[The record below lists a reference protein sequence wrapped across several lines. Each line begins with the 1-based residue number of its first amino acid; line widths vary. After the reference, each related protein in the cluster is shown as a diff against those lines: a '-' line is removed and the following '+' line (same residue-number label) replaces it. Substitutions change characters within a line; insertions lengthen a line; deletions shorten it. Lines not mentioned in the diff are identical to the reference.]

1 MNKKTNRGSL
11 RAPTAKPSATIAPSA
26 TLAQDGELP
35 LSASNGVSAPAP
47 LAAHDVLQAA
57 MAPRDGAQ
65 HDGAD
70 DAAPAAPATGTD
82 DVADVADASV
92 APEHDADASTA
103 PVAAKADA
111 DGKKAAR
118 KPAKAAPAK
127 AAEPAKPAVKA
138 VKEKFVKC
146 TFALPESEML
156 VLDAMKKTYKANGV
170 ALKKSQ
176 LLRAALLA
184 LADVDADRLA
194 HLVAQLP
201 AAPVASKK
209 KK

>member
-11 RAPTAKPSATIAPSA
+11 RAPTVNPASSIAPSA
-26 TLAQDGELP
+26 TLAEDGELP

-57 MAPRDGAQ
+57 MAPREGAS
-65 HDGAD
+65 AD
-70 DAAPAAPATGTD
+70 ADADAAPKE
-82 DVADVADASV
+82 DAV
-92 APEHDADASTA
+92 EPGAPEAPEAPEAGAKDA
-103 PVAAKADA
+103 
-111 DGKKAAR
+111 KAAR
-118 KPAKAAPAK
+118 KLTKPAKSDK
-127 AAEPAKPAVKA
+127 AAGPAVKPA
-138 VKEKFVKC
+138 KEKFVKC

-156 VLDAMKKTYKANGV
+156 VLDAMKKTYKSNGV

-184 LADVDADRLA
+184 LADVDADRLTQ
-194 HLVAQLP
+194 LLAQLP
-201 AAPVASKK
+201 AAPVAKK

>member
-11 RAPTAKPSATIAPSA
+11 RAPTVKPSATITPSA

-35 LSASNGVSAPAP
+35 LSASNGVTAPAP

-70 DAAPAAPATGTD
+70 DAAAAPA
-82 DVADVADASV
+82 ADTTEAADASM
-92 APEHDADASTA
+92 APEQDAGASTA
-103 PVAAKADA
+103 PVAAKADT

-118 KPAKAAPAK
+118 KPAK

-156 VLDAMKKTYKANGV
+156 VLDAMKKTHKANGL